1 MGGKGGLLSNP
12 PRLHGVEQGQT
23 QRSDQIAQAVMF
35 EGEERWSRNCGSGIG
50 LSNYKNIF
58 RDGALVGNWQED
70 LYGNELP
77 DRTQQGQEAEMYTST
92 TMADYE
98 RPPMDELQRGA
109 SSVESVPYE
118 MLFGHGKMLH
128 GETRASNA
136 EASMSEIHYTKPNW
150 EKRAAHTMGWVGE
163 KDNDLTMPAIAHSRQ
178 HLLEAKRAAW
188 EDEVTRDVHGTSVSR
203 EQFKNPSDQPLQYF
217 KSEPRK
223 PRANYLGRTIG
234 GVHHQMG
241 LRK

>member
-1 MGGKGGLLSNP
+1 MGRTASSTARPHVRAEHLDCI
-12 PRLHGVEQGQT
+12 RV
-23 QRSDQIAQAVMF
+23 AMF

-109 SSVESVPYE
+109 SSVESVP
-118 MLFGHGKMLH
+118 
-128 GETRASNA
+128 
-136 EASMSEIHYTKPNW
+136 
-150 EKRAAHTMGWVGE
+150 
-163 KDNDLTMPAIAHSRQ
+163 
-178 HLLEAKRAAW
+178 
-188 EDEVTRDVHGTSVSR
+188 
-203 EQFKNPSDQPLQYF
+203 
-217 KSEPRK
+217 
-223 PRANYLGRTIG
+223 
-234 GVHHQMG
+234 
-241 LRK
+241 